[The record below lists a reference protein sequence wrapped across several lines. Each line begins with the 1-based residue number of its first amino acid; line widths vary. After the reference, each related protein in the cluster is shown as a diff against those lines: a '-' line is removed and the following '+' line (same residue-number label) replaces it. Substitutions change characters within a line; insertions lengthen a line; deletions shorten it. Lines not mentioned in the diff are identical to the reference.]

1 MRCRVN
7 HTSADSEKRQKARLK
22 SRRVDCLAEP
32 QSVPGDSERHGKL
45 FFRLRRFFAEPFPLF
60 RLRLF
65 HRYRRRF
72 FFFGRWFFWLRS
84 GFFLFC
90 AWLDLFSFRL
100 LFFLGFFFDD
110 LCAIDPLDECHGSRV
125 ALALTELDNACVT
138 AVALRRSR
146 RDVVEEFLDRVLLPQ
161 CRQGGPARMN
171 RSFLAEGHHL
181 FRERSNRFRFGQRR
195 LDTLMFD
202 QRANLI
208 RQQRFAVLSRAAKL
222 DRLFLV
228 SHNAAN
234 VVVDPTITLWQP
246 TRSGLRHQRSPAA
259 PQDPD
264 QISFPDPTQDVAV
277 CL

>member
-1 MRCRVN
+1 MRCRAN
-7 HTSADSEKRQKARLK
+7 HTSADPKKRQKARLK
-22 SRRVDCLAEP
+22 SRRVDGLAEP
-32 QSVPGDSERHGKL
+32 QSVPGDSECHGKL

-60 RLRLF
+60 GLRLF

-100 LFFLGFFFDD
+100 LFFRGFFLDD
-110 LCAIDPLDECHGSRV
+110 LCAIDPLDECHGSGV
-125 ALALTELDNACVT
+125 ALALTELDNARVT

-146 RDVVEEFLDRVLLPQ
+146 RDVVEEFLYRVLLPQ
-161 CRQGGPARMN
+161 CRQSGPA
-171 RSFLAEGHHL
+171 H
-181 FRERSNRFRFGQRR
+181 
-195 LDTLMFD
+195 
-202 QRANLI
+202 
-208 RQQRFAVLSRAAKL
+208 
-222 DRLFLV
+222 
-228 SHNAAN
+228 